1 MLAAMPDLHSGVLAA
16 ATVVAALLGYVAS
29 RLIVAESDAH
39 RMGQPDRWRTPLC
52 TTCGEPLTPSLLRC
66 TYAQHPQSLRN
77 GVVVVVTVAVFAA
90 IVLTSTHIAL
100 VPAYLAFAAA
110 MILLTLTDLDTLLI
124 PNRILWPATWVGAV
138 LLLIGALIAGEWS
151 SFVRGGAGG
160 AIYFAVMFV
169 LALIAAGALGF
180 GDVKLALLMG
190 LHLGWAAAIVE
201 PGWAPVVQLVLYAI
215 LLGNILGV
223 VGGLSVA
230 MLRRRDH
237 DVLVDPEAVDGQPA
251 RITGHTFPF
260 GPALLVGAYVVIL
273 TAESIVTG

>member
-29 RLIVAESDAH
+29 RSIVAESDAH

-90 IVLTSTHIAL
+90 IVLTGTHIAL
-100 VPAYLAFAAA
+100 VPAYLAFSAA

-180 GDVKLALLMG
+180 GDVKLAFVIG
-190 LHLGWAAAIVE
+190 LFTGFLGWGHLVVASLGAFVLGGVIAVVLLVFRRASRKDAI
-201 PGWAPVVQLVLYAI
+201 
-215 LLGNILGV
+215 
-223 VGGLSVA
+223 
-230 MLRRRDH
+230 
-237 DVLVDPEAVDGQPA
+237 
-251 RITGHTFPF
+251 PF
-260 GPALLVGAYVVIL
+260 GPFMTSAALIAVVL
-273 TAESIVTG
+273 GDAIVAWYTS